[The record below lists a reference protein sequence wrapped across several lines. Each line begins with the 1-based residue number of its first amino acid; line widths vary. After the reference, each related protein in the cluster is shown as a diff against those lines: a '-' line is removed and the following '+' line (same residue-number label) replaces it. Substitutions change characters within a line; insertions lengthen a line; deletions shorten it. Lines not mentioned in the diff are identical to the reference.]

1 MKRATAA
8 ETAMEYRAKGSFEWL
23 SGLLLNGL
31 MWTGAAGI
39 AWNLLKPG
47 GWLYWILDQIE
58 QNQPASFYY
67 FGVGIL
73 ASLAGKFWLDSLA
86 PRAFYHL
93 LVVTG
98 AFAGTFFILSLLLR
112 L

>member
-1 MKRATAA
+1 
-8 ETAMEYRAKGSFEWL
+8 MEYRAKGSFEWL
-23 SGLLLNGL
+23 NGLLLNGL
-31 MWTGAAGI
+31 MWTGVIGI
-39 AWNLLKPG
+39 AWHLLKPG

-73 ASLAGKFWLDSLA
+73 AALAAKFWLDSLA